1 MRTEW
6 KSYQENSQ
14 IKYVVFAVFA
24 ARIQWAREMDILAN
38 SHTLVAEL
46 NAYCGSVF
54 FPDRQRVFSPR
65 RTCNILRL
73 KHTDLFIFGFQGG
86 SGRELLTGMSG
97 CKKSRLPERVE
108 RQQSELVGQCPGE
121 LSMLGY

>member
-6 KSYQENSQ
+6 KSYQKNSQ

-38 SHTLVAEL
+38 SYTLVAEL

-54 FPDRQRVFSPR
+54 FPIDSV
-65 RTCNILRL
+65 TCNILRL

-86 SGRELLTGMSG
+86 SGSELLTGMSG